1 MFVDASG
8 RRQRR
13 IRRLGR
19 LLVIPAAGY
28 VALLISSL
36 LGGPSV
42 SSPFLPQPPR
52 PHTVSRAEPSPSTA
66 PHGTTSHL
74 PAARPAAAPARPS
87 PTATTAAPT
96 PTAGT
101 TPSPTTGSPGR
112 GHSTSVPG
120 AAHRP
125 VKSP

>member
-28 VALLISSL
+28 VALLVSSL
-36 LGGPSV
+36 LGGPGV
-42 SSPFLPQPPR
+42 SSPFLPAPPR
-52 PHTVSRAEPSPSTA
+52 PHTAPRAEPSPSTA
-66 PHGTTSHL
+66 PRATTPH
-74 PAARPAAAPARPS
+74 PAAARPTAVSARPS
-87 PTATTAAPT
+87 APATTAPR
-96 PTAGT
+96 PTAST
-101 TPSPTTGSPGR
+101 TPSPSATSPGR